1 MHRIQLGQVY
11 ECEVSMKEKDKK
23 IISIIIIILLLP
35 YVLTILIK
43 GEGALPIQSTLEEEM
58 VYVQTE
64 NKIQEIS
71 YETFLIGI
79 LAKEIPQEFSLEAM
93 KAQAIIIRTRLELEM
108 LESGEQEEYI
118 FEESYYTSEDIQN
131 KWSTTESLGIY
142 NQLKEAIQATD
153 SQVLQY
159 DGELAKTPYHL
170 LSTGMT
176 RDGNEVFL
184 SEEYPYLVAVSC
196 PLDIEADK
204 EVAIQTVT
212 YEELIEVFGLTV
224 EEDFGFDDV
233 KVIETDS
240 SNYVLSVEVLG
251 EVINGELFRDSLYLK
266 SSAFSFQ
273 ENGEQSIQITTQG
286 VGHGLGLSQNTAHY
300 MGLEG
305 KTYEE
310 ILAYFYVGC
319 EIITK

>member
-1 MHRIQLGQVY
+1 
-11 ECEVSMKEKDKK
+11 MKEKDKK
-23 IISIIIIILLLP
+23 IVSIIIIILLLP
-35 YVLTILIK
+35 YVLTVLIK
-43 GEGALPIQSTLEEEM
+43 GEDALPMQVTIEEEM
-58 VYVQTE
+58 VNVRIDGRTDSVFYD
-64 NKIQEIS
+64 
-71 YETFLIGI
+71 TFLIGI

-93 KAQAIIIRTRLELEM
+93 KAQAIIIRTRLELER

-118 FEESYYTSEDIQN
+118 FEESFYTTEDIQR
-131 KWSTTESLGIY
+131 KWSNAESLEIY
-142 NQLKEAIQATD
+142 SQLKEAVEETSAETL
-153 SQVLQY
+153 VY

-212 YEELIEVFGLTV
+212 YEELIEALGLTL
-224 EEDFGFDDV
+224 EHDLTFDEINVLEIDN
-233 KVIETDS
+233 
-240 SNYVLSVEVLG
+240 SNYVLSVEVQG
-251 EVINGELFRDSLYLK
+251 NIINGEVFRDALYLK

-273 ENGEQSIQITTQG
+273 ANDENSIQITTQG

-305 KTYEE
+305 KSYVE
-310 ILAYFYVGC
+310 ILKYFYVGC